1 MRSVPMNNGGL
12 YPKKA
17 LAQHF
22 LVSSGILRRIVN
34 AADLTPEDLVV
45 EVGPG
50 LGVLTDALAQRA
62 RQVVAVEL
70 DRELADALVTRYSAN
85 PKVRIIHGDARTV
98 PLDELVSPGAP
109 YKVVAN
115 LPYYAATPIVRRFL
129 EAPHRPAL
137 LVVTVQREVA
147 RRMVAL
153 PGDMSLLGVG
163 VQVYGRAKI
172 VAAIPPGAFRPPPA
186 VSSAVVRID
195 PHREPAVDAENA
207 EGFFALVRAG
217 FSAPRKQL
225 QGALSH
231 ALDRPAAEVRA
242 LLESVGVDPTRRAET
257 LSVDEWRKVHQAHE
271 ARKAA
276 SHD

>member
-1 MRSVPMNNGGL
+1 M

-34 AADLTPEDLVV
+34 AADLTPQDLVV

-50 LGVLTDALAQRA
+50 LGVLTDALARQA
-62 RQVVAVEL
+62 RQVVGVEL
-70 DRELADALVTRYSAN
+70 DRDLADALATRYSAN

-129 EAPHRPAL
+129 EAPYRPAL

-147 RRMVAL
+147 QRMVAL

-195 PHREPAVDAENA
+195 PHPEPAVGAESA
-207 EGFFALVRAG
+207 EAFFALVRAG

-231 ALDRPAAEVRA
+231 ALERPAAEVRTM
-242 LLESVGVDPTRRAET
+242 LEQAGVDPTRRAET
-257 LSVDEWRKVHQAHE
+257 LSVDEWRRVYHADE
-271 ARKAA
+271 ARKAVA
-276 SHD
+276 DD